1 MPVVAIIL
9 GILAA
14 ALLMSIEAISGF
26 LRFGKAYGWLLEL
39 SLGGLLGY
47 IVYAL
52 TRMQERLRALESGAP
67 KAAAVSA
74 PARPPAAPAAMAPA
88 AVAPPPSA
96 TVTRPPAPAAAA
108 TPAPAPAAPA
118 EPPRWWTV
126 TREFLFGGNTAVR
139 IGVVVLFFGVAFLLK
154 YAADR
159 NLFPVELRLTTAA
172 LGGLVLLVF
181 GWRLRLRLPGY
192 ALALQGGAV
201 GILYLTVFA
210 ALRLYHLIPPVLAFG
225 LLALVA
231 VFSAVL
237 AVVQNAR
244 SLAVLGAAGGFL
256 APILASTGAGQHVLL
271 FSYYALL
278 NAGILAIA
286 WFRAWRSLNLLGFVF
301 TFVIGMLWGNKYY
314 RPDLFAST
322 EPFLILFT
330 LMYIGIAV
338 LYALRQPLKLT
349 GLVDGTL
356 VFGVP
361 IVGFTMQALLVRPYE
376 FGLAWSALALGALY
390 LSLAML
396 LWRRLAEQARLLTE
410 SFLALGVGFATLA
423 VPLAFDGRWTAAAW
437 ALEGAALLWVGA
449 RQRHLLARLAGALL
463 ILVSGFFYLHDVA
476 TSGPPAALTPVLNGR
491 YLGGAL
497 IAIAALFGSWT
508 LGRYH
513 ERLGALDKV
522 VTVILFVWGLLW
534 WFSSGSEEIA
544 RHLSFA
550 TRIAATVG
558 FVALTVVLLELLG
571 RRLHWTMA
579 GRVAPWGVVAMF
591 PLLLA
596 HSLLSVSHPL
606 AAYGYLAW
614 PAIFAAHF
622 WVLHR
627 GETETPAGLGVA
639 HAIGWWWLA
648 LIAALELHWQIDHQV
663 AAAGTWSAIAWAL
676 VPTALLLWTG
686 SVPSQ
691 RRWPWRTQPA
701 YLTLGSAPLAAALA
715 LWVLTAALT
724 LRGSAWPLPYVPLL
738 NPLDLALA
746 FAQFALLAWW
756 LRLQRRRPLPAD
768 ARRVVTGAL
777 ALLAFLWLNS
787 ALVRAF
793 HHLAGVPFEFEAILR
808 SQLVQAGF
816 SVFWSALALATM
828 VLATRRGWRAVW
840 ITGAALLG
848 VVVVKLFL
856 VDLAKTATLARVV
869 SFLSV
874 GVLLLI
880 VGYLSPVPPRR
891 AKEVV

>member
-1 MPVVAIIL
+1 MPVVAIVL
-9 GILAA
+9 GILCA
-14 ALLMSIEAISGF
+14 ALLLSVEAIAGF
-26 LRFGKAYGWLLEL
+26 LRLGKAYAWLFEL

-47 IVYAL
+47 LVYAL
-52 TRMQERLRALESGAP
+52 ARTQSRLRALESGALKP
-67 KAAAVSA
+67 AAVSP
-74 PARPPAAPAAMAPA
+74 PARPSAAPAAAAPA
-88 AVAPPPSA
+88 SPA
-96 TVTRPPAPAAAA
+96 TVTRPPAAVVAA
-108 TPAPAPAAPA
+108 TPVSTPVAAAPA
-118 EPPRWWTV
+118 EPPRWWTA

-210 ALRLYHLIPPVLAFG
+210 ALRLYHLIPPALAFG

-237 AVVQNAR
+237 AVAQNAR

-256 APILASTGAGQHVLL
+256 APVLASTGAGQHVLL

-301 TFVIGMLWGNKYY
+301 TFVIGALWGRKYY
-314 RPDLFAST
+314 QPDLFAST

-361 IVGFTMQALLVRPYE
+361 LIGFTLQAVLLRPYE
-376 FGLAWSALALGALY
+376 FGLAWSALALGGLY

-396 LWRRLAEQARLLTE
+396 LWRRLAEKSRLLTE
-410 SFLALGVGFATLA
+410 SFLALGIGFATLA

-437 ALEGAALLWVGA
+437 ALEGAALLWVGV
-449 RQRHLLARLAGALL
+449 RQQQRLARWAGALL
-463 ILVSGFFYLHDVA
+463 ILASGFFYLHDA
-476 TSGPPAALTPVLNGR
+476 TTNPSALLTPVLNGH

-508 LGRYH
+508 LNRH
-513 ERLGALDKV
+513 RERLGSLDKV
-522 VTVILFVWGLLW
+522 IAVMLFVWGLLW
-534 WFSSGSEEIA
+534 WLGSGSDEIE
-544 RHLSFA
+544 RHLIRA
-550 TRIAATVG
+550 TRAAANVG
-558 FVALTVVLLELLG
+558 LVALTVVLLELLG
-571 RRLHWTMA
+571 RRFRWAMA
-579 GRVAPWGVVAMF
+579 SRVAPWGIVAMF

-596 HSLLSVSHPL
+596 FSLLRVSHPL
-606 AAYGYLAW
+606 ADYGYLAW
-614 PAIFAAHF
+614 PAAFAIHF
-622 WVLHR
+622 WVLRR
-627 GETETPAGLGVA
+627 GETQRPAGLGVA

-686 SVPSQ
+686 SAPSQ
-691 RRWPWRTQPA
+691 RLWPWRTQPA
-701 YLTLGSAPLAAALA
+701 YLTLGSAPIAVALA
-715 LWVLTAALT
+715 LWVFMAALS

-738 NPLDLALA
+738 NPLDVALA
-746 FAQFALLAWW
+746 FALFALSAWL
-756 LRLQRRRPLPAD
+756 LRLQRHHPGSAD
-768 ARRVVTGAL
+768 SRRVVTIGL

-816 SVFWSALALATM
+816 SVFWSVLALATM

-840 ITGAALLG
+840 IAGAVLLG

-891 AKEVV
+891 AKESV